1 MPHWMKHPNHGE
13 LPAYDL
19 GEVERLK
26 KLGWFHLN
34 TGDAPDRTK
43 KAPDVAEPVT
53 ETPTMDEMIGEKH
66 EPTSGDILDQPV
78 VNIIPQFAAMSLPD
92 LEALR
97 VRERDGKARKGLL
110 KAMDE
115 EIESR
120 KD

>member
-43 KAPDVAEPVT
+43 KAPDVAETVT
-53 ETPTMDEMIGEKH
+53 ETPTLDEMIGEKH
-66 EPTSGDILDQPV
+66 EPTSGDILDQVV

>member
-1 MPHWMKHPNHGE
+1 
-13 LPAYDL
+13 
-19 GEVERLK
+19 
-26 KLGWFHLN
+26 
-34 TGDAPDRTK
+34 
-43 KAPDVAEPVT
+43 
-53 ETPTMDEMIGEKH
+53 
-66 EPTSGDILDQPV
+66 
-78 VNIIPQFAAMSLPD
+78 MSLPD